1 MTDPAEETYFNKEYL
16 GSSLWFGLGIVNLLG
31 GLGAYMFTP
40 TYVTVGKIN
49 ETTWNW
55 WTQNAW
61 YWLIGGNMIW
71 YYFIG
76 LVWCFSYIHHPFFQK
91 SMFWSYIV
99 GSAFAFFFAVGINI
113 EFLVG
118 GILDGGDWSNLY
130 YPLIYDVFFFGFNAI
145 FYYLSLAKMTA
156 FYRWREQDWWKE
168 KWDGW
173 LESGGIQLDLDEEI
187 DDDAIFN
194 DM

>member
-1 MTDPAEETYFNKEYL
+1 
-16 GSSLWFGLGIVNLLG
+16 
-31 GLGAYMFTP
+31 
-40 TYVTVGKIN
+40 
-49 ETTWNW
+49 
-55 WTQNAW
+55 
-61 YWLIGGNMIW
+61 
-71 YYFIG
+71 
-76 LVWCFSYIHHPFFQK
+76 
-91 SMFWSYIV
+91 MFWSYIV
-99 GSAFAFFFAVGINI
+99 GSAFAFFFTGGINI
-113 EFLVG
+113 CFLVG
-118 GILDGGDWSNLY
+118 GIVDGGDWSNLY

-173 LESGGIQLDLDEEI
+173 LESGGIQLDLDEEM